1 MTGFFVNIGER
12 TNVTGS
18 SKFRK
23 LIEAEDYSAA
33 VEVARQQVENGAQI
47 IDVNMDEGMLD
58 SESAMIRFLRMIASE
73 PDISRVPVMIDS
85 SKWTVIESGLKNV
98 QGKSIVN
105 SISLKEGESIFLD
118 QAQTLQRYGAAT
130 VVMAFDESGQAET
143 ADRKFEICSRAYSL
157 LINKLEF
164 PPEDIIFDPNI
175 FAVAT
180 GIEEHNGYALA
191 FLEATRRIRSEL
203 PHCHVSGGLSNLS
216 FSFRGNETVRRAM
229 HSAFLFHAT
238 KAGMNMG
245 IVNAGQLDLYE
256 EIEKDLLERV
266 EDVLLNRRK
275 DATDRLLEIADSF
288 QGKSKITKGVD
299 LSWRQGS
306 ASERINY
313 ALVHGLNEYII
324 QDTEEARNS
333 VERALHVIEGPL
345 MDGMNTVGELF
356 GAGKMFLPQVVKS
369 ARVMKQAVG
378 HLIPFMEQ
386 ERGNDT
392 EKKKNA
398 GKILLATVK
407 GDVHDIG
414 KNIVGVVLQCNDY
427 EVIDLGVMVPG
438 GKILK
443 VAQDQKVD
451 AIGLSGLITPS
462 LDEMCHV
469 ASEMTR
475 QGFKIPLLIGGATTS
490 ILHTAVKISPSY
502 NNSVVHVPDASKAV
516 GVVNA
521 LLSNNKKVAFSK
533 EVSEKYASLRET
545 HSKGQRERNLASIKV
560 ARDNRLNLNFSSEP
574 PVKPIQPGRHVFNTF
589 SLEKLASF
597 IDWTPFFKTWDLKGK
612 YPNILNDKKVGMAAT
627 QLHNDAQEM
636 LDKITF
642 ENWFEPKAVVDIWPA
657 NRIYD
662 DDIIIYANE
671 FRDKP
676 IATFHMLRQ
685 QMLRDNQKYNLSL
698 ADFIAPTDAGIADWL
713 GGFVVTMGD
722 GPDTKAKIFEKKH
735 DDYSAIMV
743 KALGDRLAEAFAE
756 QMHLKVRK
764 EIWGYQKMENLNNE
778 ALIAEQYSG
787 IRPAPGYPA
796 CPDHTEKNILFQLL
810 DATNL
815 TGVKLTENFAMLPAS
830 TVSGLY
836 FAHPKSRY
844 FGVGKIGFDQVK
856 DYAKRKQK
864 PASEIE
870 RWLSPNLGYDI
881 NN

>member
-275 DATDRLLEIADSF
+275 DAKDRLLEIADSF

-427 EVIDLGVMVPG
+427 EVIDLGVMVPA

-756 QMHLKVRK
+756 QIHLKVRK

>member
-58 SESAMIRFLRMIASE
+58 SEAAMIRFLRMIASE

-105 SISLKEGESIFLD
+105 SISLKEGESVFLD

-157 LINKLEF
+157 LTNKLEF

-333 VERALHVIEGPL
+333 AERALHVIEGPL
-345 MDGMNTVGELF
+345 MDGMNAVGELF

-427 EVIDLGVMVPG
+427 EVIDLGVMVPA

-521 LLSNNKKVAFSK
+521 LLTNNKKVAFSK
-533 EVSEKYASLRET
+533 EISEKYASLRET

-612 YPNILNDKKVGMAAT
+612 YPSILNDKKVGMAAT

-657 NRIYD
+657 NRINY

-764 EIWGYQKMENLNNE
+764 EIWGYQTMENLNNE

>member
-427 EVIDLGVMVPG
+427 EVIDLGVMVPA

-756 QMHLKVRK
+756 QIHLKVRK

>member
-105 SISLKEGESIFLD
+105 SISLKEGESVFLD

-157 LINKLEF
+157 LTNKLKF

-427 EVIDLGVMVPG
+427 EVIDLGVMVPA

-612 YPNILNDKKVGMAAT
+612 YPTILNDKKVGMAAT

-881 NN
+881 ND